1 MKNNK
6 GFSLVELIVV
16 IAIMA
21 ILAAVAVASF
31 SIYIK
36 HAQDASDMD
45 YISNVLYRAK
55 LFSLEEGVEIKEVVI
70 SPVVDGAEDIRLI
83 IGWDENGLPIY
94 YQGAEQSEIYE
105 TVGNYSMYGEYLSD
119 EVIIKPMTPGEVTDS
134 NPEGGS
140 SGHTHE
146 ATILIEHKD
155 STCVEYGYDRYK
167 CSYDDECNYIETKYA
182 TSLGAHSENK
192 VGEKEGYE
200 IHQCTFC
207 GNLVIKSTSGNAIV
221 PLPKEEQ

>member
-70 SPVVDGAEDIRLI
+70 SPVVDGADDIRLI

-119 EVIIKPMTPGEVTDS
+119 EVIIKPMTPGGVTDGSTGGEGS
-134 NPEGGS
+134 N
-140 SGHTHE
+140 HAHKLVH
-146 ATILIEHKD
+146 AFHKD
-155 STCVEYGYDRYK
+155 STCVEYGYDRYE
-167 CSYDDECNYIETKYA
+167 CEIDGCNYIETKYA

>member
-36 HAQDASDMD
+36 HAQDASDME

-70 SPVVDGAEDIRLI
+70 SPVVDGADDIRLI

-119 EVIIKPMTPGEVTDS
+119 EMIIKPLTPGGVTD
-134 NPEGGS
+134 GGS
-140 SGHTHE
+140 GDNGVHDDHTPTDRVDS
-146 ATILIEHKD
+146 AP
-155 STCVEYGYDRYK
+155 STCVSYGYERYQ
-167 CSYDDECNYIETKYA
+167 CSYGGCNYIETRYDK
-182 TSLGAHSENK
+182 SLAAHQENR
-192 VGEKEGYE
+192 VGGNDDYG
-200 IHQCTFC
+200 IYQCEVC

-221 PLPKEEQ
+221 PLPKEQQ